1 MSNEY
6 AMTQRRV
13 EHLVKLI
20 SVIDREISESHFD
33 CASCH
38 SQETVVDLVGWCR
51 ELLAERLALLQENE
65 RLRKELNGVTQC
77 PRCNGSGKAWFSLW
91 GTGRCDQCDGSGRR

>member
-1 MSNEY
+1 MTQEY

-13 EHLVKLI
+13 ENIVRCLTVLEA
-20 SVIDREISESHFD
+20 EIQDSAFD
-33 CASCH
+33 CASC
-38 SQETVVDLVGWCR
+38 QAQPAVVDLVGWCR

-65 RLRKELNGVTQC
+65 RLRKELNGATEC